1 MTQAH
6 KKASQ
11 KKQFRFTG
19 WHMMAIMVAFFG
31 TIIAVNLT
39 MAILASRTWT
49 GLVVK
54 NSYVA
59 SQQFNR
65 DLEAAKVQN
74 AKGWQSQLSYKNGE
88 IRLRLKDKSGGLLT
102 LDEANIFIGRPAF
115 EQQDQQL
122 PLALK
127 ADGVHFVKIE
137 MDSGDWFVKIKGK
150 INGASYRRD
159 ARFLVDEK
167 LTGILQ

>member
-1 MTQAH
+1 MTTAH
-6 KKASQ
+6 NKKE
-11 KKQFRFTG
+11 FRFTG

-39 MAILASRTWT
+39 LGILASRTWT

-74 AKGWQSQLSYKNGE
+74 AKGWESKLAYKEGV
-88 IRLRLKDKSGGLLT
+88 ITLRLKDDKGVLLT
-102 LDEANIFIGRPAF
+102 LSDAKVSIGRPAF
-115 EQQDQQL
+115 EQQDSSMAL
-122 PLALK
+122 TLK
-127 ADGVHFVKIE
+127 ADGIHNAKVDMGQGIWALQIE
-137 MDSGDWFVKIKGK
+137 GTA
-150 INGASYRRD
+150 NGEPFRRD
-159 ARFLVDEK
+159 ARILVDK
-167 LTGILQ
+167 NRTGVLQ